1 MMICVNSDL
10 LGTRQH
16 LVYQV
21 NDGGE
26 YYWSEKVPAGAWIF
40 GDYGSLRSLDVVFDL
55 LGIEK
60 PTITAQPHVR
70 SFKLLTNGNYP
81 KIPWHQV
88 LPPHKFKQLI
98 TCLVTGLENALV
110 GFASTNYMET
120 FIAKRA
126 LLTRL
131 SRVTV
136 DHSLLASYI
145 RNEKN
150 ATVRGTLKSFLP
162 ETHSLARPIMYNQT
176 GTVTGRLTV
185 NKGPQILTLPKKYRD
200 IMISRYSGGSIVQ
213 IDFTSLEPRV
223 ARLAAGFEAENDVYL
238 QLSRELFNSALKREE
253 VKIAVLCALYG
264 VSKRRLASMLGKEFQ
279 ADVVIREIKDFF
291 GISELVKD
299 LRNQMMV
306 NHKIKNHFGRTIE
319 SDKADDNI
327 LVNHYVQSTAVD
339 AAILGFHRLM
349 IMLEGLAIEPLF
361 VIHDALVLDVS
372 PKAMQG
378 VQNAILN
385 GLDIPTMGAFPV
397 ELSVISDVRE

>member
-1 MMICVNSDL
+1 MICVNSDL

-21 NDGGE
+21 NDGAE
-26 YYWSEKVPAGAWIF
+26 YYWSAVVPADAWVF
-40 GDYGSLRSLDVVFDL
+40 GDYRVSRSLDVLFDL

-60 PTITAQPHVR
+60 PIIAAQPHMR
-70 SFKLLTNGNYP
+70 SFKLLTSGNIP
-81 KIPWHQV
+81 EIPWHQV
-88 LPPHKFKQLI
+88 LPPHEFKQLI
-98 TCLVTGLENALV
+98 TRLVTGLENALV

-120 FIAKRA
+120 FMAKRA

-136 DHSLLASYI
+136 DHPLLASYI
-145 RNEKN
+145 RDEEN
-150 ATVRGTLKSFLP
+150 ATVRSTLKSFLP
-162 ETHSLARPIMYNQT
+162 LTDSMSKPVMYNQA

-185 NKGPQILTLPKKYRD
+185 SNGPQILTLPKKYRD
-200 IMISRYSGGSIVQ
+200 IMISRYPGGSIIQV
-213 IDFTSLEPRV
+213 DFTSLEPRV
-223 ARLAAGFEAENDVYL
+223 ARLATGLNVENDVYL
-238 QLSRELFNSALKREE
+238 QLSRELFSSALQRKE

-264 VSKRRLASMLGKEFQ
+264 VSKRRLASMLGRDFQ

-291 GISELVKD
+291 GIPELVKD

-319 SDKADDNI
+319 PDKMDDNI

-339 AAILGFHRLM
+339 AAMLGFYHLM
-349 IMLEGLAIEPLF
+349 SMLEGLAVEPLF

-372 PKAMQG
+372 QKAMLDIQDAL
-378 VQNAILN
+378 VN
-385 GLDIPTMGAFPV
+385 GLDVPTMGAFPV
-397 ELSVISDVRE
+397 ELSVISDARE